1 MFFKIVKSKEFYY
14 LQLVHSYRLNGKTKQ
29 KVILNFG
36 SVDQLKKSGFLERTA
51 KKLLKLDGKSIPTI
65 NDLEELSRFCYGDI
79 VYRKLWNRYRID
91 ELLKECRKH
100 NNIKYDFETTV
111 YLMVIDRLLRPQSKL
126 ATFNKQGRYIGIKDV
141 SLHHLYRSLDILA
154 DKKKQIERHLFDRS
168 RSLFNTKIDVV
179 FYDVTTFGFQ
189 SLRSDELK
197 EFGYSKSGR
206 FNEVQVVMGLL
217 IDTEGHPIGFEVFA
231 GNTFDG
237 KTVITSLKKLEED
250 FQIRQVIIV
259 ADAGINSAKN
269 LYQIKQAGYEYII
282 RARLR
287 SFSNSLKQQI
297 LNEEGYVDVGKDD
310 NGEVSLRYKNIEDH
324 SFEYVDTE
332 GKRHRIND
340 RIIVYWSKE
349 LSERNKTDRQRA
361 IKKAEQ
367 VVSTQRS
374 INDKKGYRRY
384 IQTEGKGKVMGID
397 QRRIEEDSR
406 LDGYM
411 AIESSVR
418 DLDVVRIIEEYHQL
432 WKIEESFRVLKTT
445 MQTEPIFVWTPKRI
459 IGHFV
464 TCFIAFLLERV
475 LEGKVKKNGITA
487 TAETIREA
495 VNSLELSEV
504 KYNENVF
511 YLRSKHNPLASK
523 ILNILKIKHLKN
535 VIDKEEISSYLS

>member
-29 KVILNFG
+29 QVILNFG